1 MNKFEKTAGDKFDE
15 IFNKSFEGSEAVFN
29 SRYVLAAMRSIEG
42 FIIEEEYD
50 EEYDEENM
58 LTHNDLTIVDV
69 VGGIEVY
76 FSINCYGKTH
86 YKVLFDSELNFIR
99 AFGVLNDGSGPA
111 AWINGD
117 WWEV

>member
-15 IFNKSFEGSEAVFN
+15 MFNKSFEGSEAVFN

-42 FIIEEEYD
+42 FMSED
-50 EEYDEENM
+50 EHDEENM

-76 FSINCYGKTH
+76 FSIDWYAEMF
-86 YKVLFDSELNFIR
+86 YKVLFDSELNLIR
-99 AFGVLNDGSGPA
+99 AFGVHEDGSGPV